1 MIPSKR
7 TTQTPCDPSA
17 SDTSNFF
24 QHGESSFRRTALLCL
39 SLQLFGVGSAVA
51 APLLNSEG
59 ASVGAFSGTQLYT
72 LKAGESVSSI
82 AKKYGLTLT
91 ELKKLNALPTFNKPF
106 SELTVGDELVVP
118 AGPAQV
124 AVKSMPDPE
133 KAEGAYVGVVKQ
145 LGGIVASDNAGRDAA
160 SMAKGAAVGAM
171 NQEAQAW
178 LNQFGTARAQINVD
192 DKGNLY
198 GSAVDILVPLADTKQ
213 TLLFS
218 QVGGRNQ
225 DSRNTLNFGAGVRHH
240 MTEKWLLGLNAFYD
254 VDVTNHNRRLGV
266 GAEAFHDNLKLAA
279 NSYMRLSNW
288 RQSRDFA
295 DYDERPANG
304 FDIRAQA
311 YLPSYPQL
319 GGKLMYEK
327 YYGKDVGLFGKNNR
341 QSDPQAVTVGLEHTP
356 FPLMTWGIDHKSG
369 SGGQSDT
376 QVKLGFTYR
385 FGEPLS
391 KQVDPSAV
399 AAMRSVAGSRLD
411 LVERNNNIVLDYKK
425 QVLLN
430 MSLPTKTGVGSS
442 ADTLVASLTSK
453 YPLAAIEWD
462 TSALVAA
469 GGSATPDPTNK
480 LALNFTYP
488 PAVNSYLV
496 SAIARDVNGNSTAR
510 ISTSIV
516 TSVSGV
522 SVSHVVDNNGAAAN
536 GTETNQVT
544 ITMQDGSGAP
554 LQGEAVTF
562 SASAGAMLTSVSS
575 RANARKNAPARSAG
589 DVTLNETT
597 NAQGKVSVQVT
608 NVQAG
613 DMALHVSY
621 GSGAAASSF
630 DVPMSFSAYQF
641 IAALSV
647 ANNNA
652 PADGT
657 TPITVQATVTDALN
671 NPVSGQEVTFT
682 VEAGSATVGSK
693 SVLTDALGVAST
705 TLSSTVPGS
714 NTVKASIN
722 GSERTVDTTFVADA
736 GTAEIAAGS
745 LIVLADGAN
754 ANNTD
759 TNSVQVTVT
768 DANGNPVPNAEVKF
782 TATNGATIP
791 GTATTSADGKVS
803 MTLTSTTAGTSVVTA
818 TVGSSTQSVNST
830 FIAHAGSAEI
840 GSGALVMTTDNQ
852 LADGMAQNV
861 VQATIT
867 DANGNLV
874 PNQVVTFSVESGKAA
889 LTSSTATTNASGVAS
904 MTLTSTQAGSSTL
917 KASINGSERT
927 VDTTFV
933 ADAGT
938 AEIAAGSLIV
948 LADGANANNT
958 DTNSV
963 QVTVTDANGNPVPN
977 AEVKFTATN
986 GATIPGTATTGADG
1000 KVSVTLTS
1008 TTAGTSVVTATVG
1021 SSTQS
1026 VNSTFI
1032 AHAGS
1037 AEIGSGAL
1045 VMTTDNQLA
1054 DGMAQNVV
1062 QAMITDANGNLVPN
1076 QVVTFSV
1083 ESGKAALTSSTATT
1097 NASGVASM
1105 TLTSTQAGSSTLKAS
1120 INGSERTVD
1129 TTFVADAGTA
1139 EIAAGSLIV
1148 LADGA
1153 NANNTDTNSV
1163 QVTVTD
1169 ANGNPV
1175 PNAEVKFT
1183 ATNGATIPGTATTGA
1198 DGKVSVTLT
1207 STTAGT
1213 SVVTATVGSSTQSVN
1228 STFIAH
1234 AGSAEIG
1241 SGALVMTTDN
1251 QLADG
1256 MAQNVVQA
1264 TITDANGNL
1273 VPNQVVTFSV
1283 ESGKAALTSS
1293 TATTNAS
1300 GVASMTLTSTQ
1311 AGSST
1316 LKASIN
1322 GSERTVDTTF
1332 VADAGTAEIAAGSL
1346 IVLADGANANNTDTN
1361 SVQVTVTDA
1370 NGNPVPNAE
1379 VKFTAT
1385 NGATIP
1391 GTATTGADGK
1401 VSVTLTST
1409 TAGTS
1414 VVTATVGSSTQSVNS
1429 TFIAHA
1435 GSAEIGSGALVMTTD
1450 NQLADGMAQNVVQAT
1465 ITDANGNLVPNQV
1478 VTFSV
1483 ESGKA
1488 ALTSSTATTNA
1499 SGVASMTLTSTQA
1512 GSSTLKASI
1521 NGSERTVDTTFVAD
1535 VGTAEIA
1542 SGALVMTTD
1551 KQPANGRAQ
1560 NVVQV
1565 TVTDANGNLVPAQA
1579 VTFSVESGG
1588 AKLTA
1593 TTATTN
1599 ASGVASMT
1607 LTSTQ
1612 ADSSTLKAS
1621 INGSERTVDTTFVA
1635 DVGTAEIASGALV
1648 MTTDKQPANGR
1659 AQNVVQVT
1667 VTDANGNLVPAQ
1679 AVTFSV
1685 ESGGAK
1691 LTATTAT
1698 TNASGVASMTLTSTV
1713 PGSNTVKAS
1722 INGSERTVDTTFAIN
1737 GWIQLTPDLMTW
1749 DEADAHCKAN
1759 GARLPTKNE
1768 LKALWGQATVGRPSN
1783 SEMCSVYGWPLPGQ
1797 CGGRSNYY
1805 WSSTQYSKSMHYYG
1819 HMDTGN
1825 ENAYD
1830 DYYPNQVA
1838 CVR

>member
-279 NSYMRLSNW
+279 NSYMRLSDW

-327 YYGKDVGLFGKNNR
+327 YYGKDVGLFGKNDR
-341 QSDPQAVTVGLEHTP
+341 QSNPQAVTVGLEHTP

-376 QVKLGFTYR
+376 QIKLGFTYR
-385 FGEPLS
+385 FGESLS

-430 MSLPTKTGVGSS
+430 MSLPTKAGVGSS

-488 PAVNSYLV
+488 PAVNTYLV

-510 ISTSIV
+510 INTSIV

-562 SASAGAMLTSVSS
+562 SASAGTVLTSVSP

-630 DVPMSFSAYQF
+630 DVPMSFSAYQH

-652 PADGT
+652 PADGS

-671 NPVSGQEVTFT
+671 NPVSGQEVTFA
-682 VEAGSATVGSK
+682 VETGSATLGST
-693 SVLTDALGVAST
+693 SVLTNALGVAST
-705 TLSSTVPGS
+705 TLTSTQAGISTLKANINGSERSVDTTFVADVGTVEIASGALVMTTDNQLADGTAQNVVQVTVTDAKGNPVANQAVGFAATNGATIAKSGTTNAAGIVEMPLTSTTAGISVVTASVGSSTQSVNSTFNAHAGSAEIASGALVMTTDNQLANGTAQNVVQVTVTDANGNPVPAQAVTFSVESGGAKLS
-714 NTVKASIN
+714 DTTATTNASGVASMTLTSTQAGISTLKANIN

-736 GTAEIAAGS
+736 STAEITAGS
-745 LIVLADGAN
+745 LIVLDDGAE
-754 ANNTD
+754 ANNSD
-759 TNSVQVTVT
+759 TNRVQVTVTDANGNPVANQAVGFAATNGATIAKSGTTNAAGIVEMPLTSTTAGISVVTASVGSSTQSVNSTFNAHAGSAEIASGALVMTTDNQLANGTAQNVVQVTVT
-768 DANGNPVPNAEVKF
+768 DANGNPVPAQAVTFSVESGGAKLSDTTATTNASGVASMTLTSTQAGISTLKANINGSERTVDTTF
-782 TATNGATIP
+782 VADASTAEITAGSLIVLDDGAEANNSDTNRVQVTVTDANGNPVANQAVGFAATNGATIAKS
-791 GTATTSADGKVS
+791 GTTNAAGIVE
-803 MTLTSTTAGTSVVTA
+803 MPLTSTTAGISVVTA
-818 TVGSSTQSVNST
+818 SVGSSTQSVNST

-840 GSGALVMTTDNQ
+840 ASGALVMTTDNQ
-852 LADGMAQNV
+852 LANGTAQNV
-861 VQATIT
+861 VQVTVT
-867 DANGNLV
+867 DANGNPV
-874 PNQVVTFSVESGKAA
+874 PAQAVTFSVESGGAK
-889 LTSSTATTNASGVAS
+889 LSDTTATTNASGVAS
-904 MTLTSTQAGSSTL
+904 MTLTSTQAGISTL
-917 KASINGSERT
+917 KANINGSERT

-933 ADAGT
+933 ADAST
-938 AEIAAGSLIV
+938 AEITAGSLIV
-948 LADGANANNT
+948 LDDGAEANNS
-958 DTNSV
+958 DTNRVQVTVTDANGNPVANQAVGFAATNGATIAKSGTTNAAGIVEMPLTSTTAGISVVTASVGSSTQSVNSTFNAHAGSAEIASGALVMTTDNQLANGTAQNVV
-963 QVTVTDANGNPVPN
+963 QVTVTDANGNPVP
-977 AEVKFTATN
+977 
-986 GATIPGTATTGADG
+986 
-1000 KVSVTLTS
+1000 
-1008 TTAGTSVVTATVG
+1008 
-1021 SSTQS
+1021 
-1026 VNSTFI
+1026 
-1032 AHAGS
+1032 
-1037 AEIGSGAL
+1037 
-1045 VMTTDNQLA
+1045 
-1054 DGMAQNVV
+1054 AQ
-1062 QAMITDANGNLVPN
+1062 A
-1076 QVVTFSV
+1076 VTFSV
-1083 ESGKAALTSSTATT
+1083 ESGGAKLSDTTATT

-1105 TLTSTQAGSSTLKAS
+1105 TLTSTQAGISTLKA
-1120 INGSERTVD
+1120 N
-1129 TTFVADAGTA
+1129 
-1139 EIAAGSLIV
+1139 
-1148 LADGA
+1148 
-1153 NANNTDTNSV
+1153 
-1163 QVTVTD
+1163 
-1169 ANGNPV
+1169 
-1175 PNAEVKFT
+1175 
-1183 ATNGATIPGTATTGA
+1183 
-1198 DGKVSVTLT
+1198 
-1207 STTAGT
+1207 
-1213 SVVTATVGSSTQSVN
+1213 
-1228 STFIAH
+1228 
-1234 AGSAEIG
+1234 
-1241 SGALVMTTDN
+1241 
-1251 QLADG
+1251 
-1256 MAQNVVQA
+1256 
-1264 TITDANGNL
+1264 
-1273 VPNQVVTFSV
+1273 
-1283 ESGKAALTSS
+1283 
-1293 TATTNAS
+1293 
-1300 GVASMTLTSTQ
+1300 
-1311 AGSST
+1311 
-1316 LKASIN
+1316 
-1322 GSERTVDTTF
+1322 
-1332 VADAGTAEIAAGSL
+1332 
-1346 IVLADGANANNTDTN
+1346 
-1361 SVQVTVTDA
+1361 
-1370 NGNPVPNAE
+1370 
-1379 VKFTAT
+1379 
-1385 NGATIP
+1385 
-1391 GTATTGADGK
+1391 
-1401 VSVTLTST
+1401 
-1409 TAGTS
+1409 
-1414 VVTATVGSSTQSVNS
+1414 
-1429 TFIAHA
+1429 
-1435 GSAEIGSGALVMTTD
+1435 
-1450 NQLADGMAQNVVQAT
+1450 
-1465 ITDANGNLVPNQV
+1465 
-1478 VTFSV
+1478 
-1483 ESGKA
+1483 
-1488 ALTSSTATTNA
+1488 
-1499 SGVASMTLTSTQA
+1499 
-1512 GSSTLKASI
+1512 
-1521 NGSERTVDTTFVAD
+1521 
-1535 VGTAEIA
+1535 
-1542 SGALVMTTD
+1542 
-1551 KQPANGRAQ
+1551 
-1560 NVVQV
+1560 
-1565 TVTDANGNLVPAQA
+1565 
-1579 VTFSVESGG
+1579 
-1588 AKLTA
+1588 
-1593 TTATTN
+1593 
-1599 ASGVASMT
+1599 
-1607 LTSTQ
+1607 
-1612 ADSSTLKAS
+1612 
-1621 INGSERTVDTTFVA
+1621 
-1635 DVGTAEIASGALV
+1635 
-1648 MTTDKQPANGR
+1648 
-1659 AQNVVQVT
+1659 
-1667 VTDANGNLVPAQ
+1667 
-1679 AVTFSV
+1679 
-1685 ESGGAK
+1685 
-1691 LTATTAT
+1691 
-1698 TNASGVASMTLTSTV
+1698 
-1713 PGSNTVKAS
+1713 
-1722 INGSERTVDTTFAIN
+1722 INGSERTVDTTFAFDMG
-1737 GWIQLTPDLMTW
+1737 GWIQPTTATMTW
-1749 DEADAHCKAN
+1749 AKADAHCKAN
-1759 GARLPTKNE
+1759 GARLPTKDE
-1768 LKALWGQATVGRPSN
+1768 LQALWNQATVGRPSN
-1783 SEMCSVYGWPLPGQ
+1783 SEMCSKYAWPLDGQ
-1797 CGGRSNYY
+1797 CGGSSSYY
-1805 WSSTQYSKSMHYYG
+1805 WSSTPIGTGDHYIVYLNNG
-1819 HMDTGN
+1819 
-1825 ENAYD
+1825 NAYSHND
-1830 DYYPNQVA
+1830 GTTDQVA